1 MKYLSFFF
9 QTWEFLRKSHVLVQ
23 ESELW
28 SLQLNLLNALNEQ
41 CFTLGCME
49 GENQKFMVVV
59 MRVESGW
66 VIACVVLDPQ
76 EKVREGTGLFVLDC
90 YGLFLVRILE
100 VGITSLREWGDVLCL
115 CEAKFTRVLVKSIG
129 KVLGS
134 NLAYIGDLA

>member
-1 MKYLSFFF
+1 M
-9 QTWEFLRKSHVLVQ
+9 
-23 ESELW
+23 
-28 SLQLNLLNALNEQ
+28 
-41 CFTLGCME
+41 
-49 GENQKFMVVV
+49 
-59 MRVESGW
+59 
-66 VIACVVLDPQ
+66 
-76 EKVREGTGLFVLDC
+76 REGTGLFVLDC